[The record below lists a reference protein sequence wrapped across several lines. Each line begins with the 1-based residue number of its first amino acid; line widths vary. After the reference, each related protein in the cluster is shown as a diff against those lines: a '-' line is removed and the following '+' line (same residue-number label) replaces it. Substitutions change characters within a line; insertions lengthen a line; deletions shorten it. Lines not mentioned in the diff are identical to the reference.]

1 MTEKPYLEVPNF
13 KKEEDELVTLFDK
26 WMFILRNL
34 HRLQQRPVKLQE
46 KVFEKLFKQ
55 AEIAK
60 LTPEEM
66 KTYEESLKVYRDN
79 YSIRETLRN
88 EGKQEERFTIA
99 KELKKLGVQI
109 DL

>member
-1 MTEKPYLEVPNF
+1 MEVPKF

-66 KTYEESLKVYRDN
+66 KTYEESLPGQ
-79 YSIRETLRN
+79 L
-88 EGKQEERFTIA
+88 
-99 KELKKLGVQI
+99 
-109 DL
+109 